1 MDCRNEA
8 ISGILDLLKQ
18 INMHLSHCMSSVI
31 EDSPLTVHQMFIMKI
46 IRKNDHVNLTPLSKF
61 LGLSKASLSLTIKK
75 MVEEGYVS
83 RIENRKDRRSIDI
96 VLTKKGEEILDVTF
110 QKSLTLFNQLTTSFS
125 TEELNDIKLKLQKL
139 DLSIQAGLLPED
151 RI

>member
-110 QKSLTLFNQLTTSFS
+110 QKSLTLLINYHLFS
-125 TEELNDIKLKLQKL
+125 TEELNDIKLKLQSWICPYRQ
-139 DLSIQAGLLPED
+139 DFA
-151 RI
+151 